1 MRLIQVK
8 ISGYKHLR
16 DVSVSFEKPKESRLF
31 YGSIPIR
38 FFIGLN
44 GSGKSAFLE
53 GLCFLFSRLVQ
64 DEVPGFDFLLI
75 YEIRRNGMLYRVEAA
90 NGTDGE
96 KFKIRVTSDG
106 ETRTFRSFAGRRHLL
121 PDYVLTCA
129 SGSNNNFFDIMV
141 RSPRDSLQSDLFDAS
156 LLGKSTQDAQSRRE
170 DIEKTLASLRRLD
183 ENPICLFIDE
193 QTSVLA
199 LAAFLAVFPE
209 GTEAGRTEA
218 YIKCRQ
224 SLLSVPDSTPQPV
237 SLSLTLDAKKITE
250 LDEDAGRYGNLF
262 DDVVSEGEA
271 RAHLNAWNTTRLYQ
285 DEVADAADAHGDVVL
300 TYLFEPYGAGGGTL
314 CVRSL
319 SQAFQTPLRFL
330 SKLMLAR
337 NKGIVKEAHI
347 SFRIRGTDHI
357 LEENALSEGE
367 YMLLVRLW
375 LLAMGSCGEKD
386 LQCLYLLDEPDVYLN
401 ERWSVDFVSM
411 IQQMYDGADAFHEIV
426 VATHSS
432 LILTDAFPDQL
443 YYFHLKNG
451 QVQCHNIRAST
462 FGGSRN
468 EIMQQLFRTSHPVGS
483 YAYSKIDELL
493 KTAANTEELE
503 ELLENVGSG
512 YLRLRLLDKIHR
524 MREDGE

>member
-1 MRLIQVK
+1 MRLIQVR

-53 GLCFLFSRLVQ
+53 GLCFLFYRLVQ

-75 YEIRRNGMLYRVEAA
+75 YEILRDGVLYRVEAA
-90 NGTDGE
+90 NGTGRE
-96 KFKIRVTSDG
+96 KFRIRVTSDG

-170 DIEKTLASLRRLD
+170 DIEKALASLRRLD

-209 GTEAGRTEA
+209 KMNAGRTEA
-218 YIKCRQ
+218 YRKCRQ

-237 SLSLTLDAKKITE
+237 SLSLTLDAKKIAE
-250 LDEDAGRYGNLF
+250 LDEDTYRYGNLF
-262 DDVVSEGEA
+262 NDVLPEGEA
-271 RAHLNAWNTTRLYQ
+271 GVRLGAWNTTRLYQ
-285 DEVADAADAHGDVVL
+285 DEVADAADAHGDIVL
-300 TYLFEPYGAGGGTL
+300 TYLFEPYGNGGTL

-319 SQAFQTPLRFL
+319 TQAFQTPLQFL
-330 SKLMLAR
+330 SKLILAR
-337 NKGIVKEAHI
+337 NKGIVKEAHV
-347 SFRIRGTDHI
+347 SFRIRGTDNI

-367 YMLLVRLW
+367 YMLLVRLG

-411 IQQMYDGADAFHEIV
+411 IQQMYDGADARHEIV

-432 LILTDAFPDQL
+432 LILTDALPDQL
-443 YYFHLKNG
+443 YYFHLKDG

-468 EIMQQLFRTSHPVGS
+468 EIMQQLFQTSHPVGN
-483 YAYSKIDELL
+483 YAYSKIEELL
-493 KTAANTEELE
+493 KAAENTEELE

-512 YLRLRLLDKIHR
+512 YLRLRLLDKIYR